1 MYQLGLQTQ
10 FEWLF
15 LQVLVADSEK
25 LVHDLAEP
33 WAEILV
39 SIARSGNYSHVISAS
54 SSFGKNLL
62 PRAAALLDVSPVSD
76 VMTIIDEKTF
86 VRFISCFP

>member
-1 MYQLGLQTQ
+1 M
-10 FEWLF
+10 
-15 LQVLVADSEK
+15 QVLVADSEK

-33 WAEILV
+33 WAEILASV
-39 SIARSGNYSHVISAS
+39 ARSGNYSHVISAS

-86 VRFISCFP
+86 VRFISCFQ